1 MMRIMARPLVPIVAA
16 IVLLAPSGLAAQD
29 VARFTASLE
38 AIVAGEGS
46 AGRRAAIEAALKAL
60 DVTPELLPFGEGNRA
75 GVNVAVTIPA
85 KDAGLDVSGDVSVP
99 GGGNKP
105 AILIGAHYDRVTS
118 GQGAVDNG
126 ASCAALLELI
136 AAFKASP
143 PERYTLRFVFF
154 DKEEAGLLGS
164 RAYLSKAERPVYA
177 VNMDVFAYGDTL
189 FTVASRNGGALV
201 RALRAAGES
210 AGIPVRDV
218 PPAQYPGSDHQ
229 AMMAVGIETVGIAL
243 MDADDA
249 EGILKDRRPRILRL
263 IHSAR
268 DTLAEVRPEQVV
280 RALPVVERLLRTVE

>member
-1 MMRIMARPLVPIVAA
+1 MRPAARVLVSVGLVAA
-16 IVLLAPSGLAAQD
+16 LLIPSRSAAQD
-29 VARFTASLE
+29 LARFTASLQ
-38 AIVAGEGS
+38 AIVDGDGS

-75 GVNVAVTIPA
+75 GVNVAVTIP
-85 KDAGLDVSGDVSVP
+85 
-99 GGGNKP
+99 GGP
-105 AILIGAHYDRVTS
+105 RVILVGAHYDRVSS

-143 PERYTLRFVFF
+143 SERYTIRFVFF

-164 RAYLSKAERPVYA
+164 RAYLTKAERPAYA
-177 VNMDVFAYGDTL
+177 LNMDVFAYGDTL

-201 RALRAAGES
+201 RALRAAGEA
-210 AGIPVRDV
+210 AGITVLDV
-218 PPAQYPGSDHQ
+218 PPTRYPGSDHQ
-229 AMMAVGIETVGIAL
+229 TMMAVGIETVGIAL
-243 MDADDA
+243 MGAEDA
-249 EGILKDRRPRILRL
+249 EGILKDRRPRILRI

-280 RALPVVERLLRTVE
+280 RALPVVERVLRTVE

>member
-1 MMRIMARPLVPIVAA
+1 MRITARPLVPLVLAA
-16 IVLLAPSGLAAQD
+16 ALLAPAGMSAQD

-38 AIVAGEGS
+38 AIVAGDGS
-46 AGRRAAIEAALKAL
+46 AGRRAAIESALKAL

-75 GVNVAVTIPA
+75 GVNVAVTIPGTDGGA
-85 KDAGLDVSGDVSVP
+85 DGSGEAGGTRPV
-99 GGGNKP
+99 
-105 AILIGAHYDRVTS
+105 ILIGAHYDRVS
-118 GQGAVDNG
+118 AGQGAVDNG
-126 ASCAALLELI
+126 ASCAALIELI

-143 PERYTLRFVFF
+143 RGRYTLRFVFF

-201 RALRAAGES
+201 RALRAAGEA

-218 PPAQYPGSDHQ
+218 PPSQYPGSDHQ
-229 AMMAVGIETVGIAL
+229 AMMAVGLETVGIAL
-243 MDADDA
+243 MDAEDA

-263 IHSAR
+263 SHSAR

-280 RALPVVERLLRTVE
+280 RALPVVEKMLRDVE

>member
-1 MMRIMARPLVPIVAA
+1 MMRIMARPLIPIVVAV
-16 IVLLAPSGLAAQD
+16 VLLAPPGVAAQD
-29 VARFTASLE
+29 VSRFTASLE

-46 AGRRAAIEAALKAL
+46 AGRRSAIEAALKAL
-60 DVTPELLPFGEGNRA
+60 EVTPELLPFGEGNRA

-85 KDAGLDVSGDVSVP
+85 KDASGDVSVDA
-99 GGGNKP
+99 GGSRR
-105 AILIGAHYDRVTS
+105 AILIGAHYDRVSS

-143 PERYTLRFVFF
+143 SERYTLRFVFF

-177 VNMDVFAYGDTL
+177 LNMDVFAYGDTL

-201 RALRAAGES
+201 RSLRAAGEA

-218 PPAQYPGSDHQ
+218 PPSQYPGSDHQ

-243 MDADDA
+243 MDAEDA
-249 EGILKDRRPRILRL
+249 DGILKDRRPRILRL

-268 DTLAEVRPEQVV
+268 DTLAEVRPEQVL
-280 RALPVVERLLRTVE
+280 RALPVVEKLLRTVE